1 MVVKVKVQ
9 FGAQKIGGL
18 RYTGDRKRGRNFGD
32 LLCMGTAKEVCG
44 SRFRSSCS
52 IQIRRDWDYR
62 ALRAWV

>member
-32 LLCMGTAKEVCG
+32 LLCMAPPRKYVAQGLGLATAFK
-44 SRFRSSCS
+44 
-52 IQIRRDWDYR
+52 
-62 ALRAWV
+62 